1 MAQGADVI
9 EPDLVSTKDGVL
21 VDRHEN
27 LIDGTTDV
35 AERPEFADRRTTKV
49 VDGVEQTGWFTED
62 FTLAEL
68 KTLRAKE
75 RLPEETGRE
84 VGIIP
89 EIKHPTYFDGIGLS
103 QEEGVVEAL
112 TAHGLNRPDGRAT
125 VQSFELGNLSDLNR
139 RLGLE
144 ADTAFLLWYEGA
156 GYDAVAAGDEVH
168 DYAYDTT
175 PAGVAA
181 AAAEGVDVYGPE
193 ARLVIGLQEDGTL
206 GEETGLVETAHAAG
220 LEVVPYTF
228 RAENG
233 SLPVDLR
240 SSADEHAHG
249 DLAGFITAHLDA
261 GVDGFF
267 TDFPDVGV
275 AARDAWLADQD
286 EAVGED
292 DDAPAPAEGHEVPEK
307 VETGDAAAWGL
318 AGAAALGA
326 GALLAVRRRTAA
338 AR

>member
-1 MAQGADVI
+1 M
-9 EPDLVSTKDGVL
+9 
-21 VDRHEN
+21 
-27 LIDGTTDV
+27 
-35 AERPEFADRRTTKV
+35 
-49 VDGVEQTGWFTED
+49 
-62 FTLAEL
+62 
-68 KTLRAKE
+68 
-75 RLPEETGRE
+75 
-84 VGIIP
+84 
-89 EIKHPTYFDGIGLS
+89 
-103 QEEGVVEAL
+103 
-112 TAHGLNRPDGRAT
+112 
-125 VQSFELGNLSDLNR
+125 
-139 RLGLE
+139 
-144 ADTAFLLWYEGA
+144 
-156 GYDAVAAGDEVH
+156 
-168 DYAYDTT
+168 
-175 PAGVAA
+175 
-181 AAAEGVDVYGPE
+181 YGPE
-193 ARLVIGLQEDGTL
+193 ARLVIGLQEDGSL

-233 SLPVDLR
+233 SLPVDFR

-249 DLAGFITAHLDA
+249 DLAGFITAHLDV